1 MDPVYLE
8 LEITEGLLVENVDA
22 MVEILGAFHEH
33 GVQISIDDFGT
44 GYSSLSYLK
53 RFPINTL
60 KIDRSFVRDIID
72 DPDDAAITAAI
83 VALARS
89 LRLNVIAEG
98 VETKPQLDH
107 LKSLSCDEVQGFFF
121 SKPLPVVEFE
131 AFVKE
136 QKQHSTQN
144 LLQAVMLKN

>member
-1 MDPVYLE
+1 V
-8 LEITEGLLVENVDA
+8 VD
-22 MVEILGAFHEH
+22 ILSEFYTH

-53 RFPINTL
+53 RFPIHTL

-89 LRLNVIAEG
+89 LRLNIIAEG
-98 VETKPQLDH
+98 VETKSQLDY
-107 LKSLSCDEVQGFFF
+107 LTSLSCDEVQGFYF
-121 SKPLPVVEFE
+121 SKPLPADEFE
-131 AFVKE
+131 AFMNAQQ
-136 QKQHSTQN
+136 QKADRSV
-144 LLQAVMLKN
+144 LGAVMLKN